1 MDRLTAFVALAH
13 VQLRVEYLKRH
24 PEILEGIEMTPKLAG
39 LSTAL
44 ATLQHGLEDQAAK
57 LLDRVNAVNVRTA
70 AAMAK
75 ANAQMAATEQAAADI
90 EAFANSL
97 EGSNGGPSLSDSSAT
112 SGQSQAAP
120 EHLTV
125 NGVLAP

>member
-1 MDRLTAFVALAH
+1 
-13 VQLRVEYLKRH
+13 
-24 PEILEGIEMTPKLAG
+24 MTPKLAG

-44 ATLQHGLEDQAAK
+44 ATLQHGLEDQASK

-97 EGSNGGPSLSDSSAT
+97 EGSNGGPTLSDSSAT
-112 SGQSQAAP
+112 SAAQSQPTAAV

-125 NGVLAP
+125 NGVSTGS

>member
-1 MDRLTAFVALAH
+1 MLSECEIEVFRLCVRINR
-13 VQLRVEYLKRH
+13 LRYQIVRDYR
-24 PEILEGIEMTPKLAG
+24 MTPKLAG

-44 ATLQHGLEDQAAK
+44 ATLQHGLEDQAGK

-75 ANAQMAATEQAAADI
+75 ANTQMAATEQAAADI

-112 SGQSQAAP
+112 SDQSPSVVPERLDVHGASQA
-120 EHLTV
+120 
-125 NGVLAP
+125 

>member
-1 MDRLTAFVALAH
+1 
-13 VQLRVEYLKRH
+13 
-24 PEILEGIEMTPKLAG
+24 MTPKLAG

-44 ATLQHGLEDQAAK
+44 ATLQHSLEDQAAK

-75 ANAQMAATEQAAADI
+75 ANSQMAATEQAAADI

-97 EGSNGGPSLSDSSAT
+97 EGSNGGPPLGDSSGT
-112 SGQSQAAP
+112 SDQSQSAAAQP
-120 EHLTV
+120 DHLTV
-125 NGVLAP
+125 NGVSAP

>member
-1 MDRLTAFVALAH
+1 MPILDSQIEVFRLCVRINR
-13 VQLRVEYLKRH
+13 LRYQIVRDYR
-24 PEILEGIEMTPKLAG
+24 MTPKLAG

-44 ATLQHGLEDQAAK
+44 ATLQHGLEDQASK

-75 ANAQMAATEQAAADI
+75 ANSQMAATEQAAADI

-97 EGSNGGPSLSDSSAT
+97 EGSNGGPTLSDSSAT
-112 SGQSQAAP
+112 SVESPPVPP
-120 EHLTV
+120 EQLTV
-125 NGVLAP
+125 NGVSKS